1 MPKIDKDWNPGRHTQ
16 FSSTNQPKN
25 RGRKPKLKNIP
36 ADAKERVME
45 ALFHALTLPDQKT
58 AAEYLSKTAKELP
71 EYGYLIQVYAKGM
84 MGKMAV
90 AYVSDLLDRLFGKP
104 KQVADIS
111 ADIGIGEPPVIV
123 FGNSERKSES
133 ESESESKSEP
143 ESETE

>member
-1 MPKIDKDWNPGRHTQ
+1 MPKFSKDYQPSRKAAP

-36 ADAKERVME
+36 DNAKEKVYA

-58 AAEYLSKTAKELP
+58 AAEYLNKTANELP
-71 EYGYLIQVYAKGM
+71 EFGYLIQVYAKGM

-111 ADIGIGEPPVIV
+111 ADIGLGEPPVIV
-123 FGNSERKSES
+123 FGKP
-133 ESESESKSEP
+133 EP
-143 ESETE
+143 ESEPK